1 MVEPTVIE
9 LFEPWPFS
17 DYFSFLHCLGNQKC
31 GQSSSCCIRKSDD
44 SFEGKEVLWLFEW
57 KLRELIFFFLLF
69 LPRFSIHFGEWIT
82 FCSCSH
88 SRIWPWAMKNMEP
101 KPDVFSNGLG
111 SKWWNWDMDSATQ
124 SMIHNLLCLQS
135 ILRQW
140 LLRAYGSVQPMTGL
154 TWSPHHVRDSVA
166 DTA

>member
-1 MVEPTVIE
+1 MTILAFYTAWAIRNVDKTAPSIYGKVMT
-9 LFEPWPFS
+9 LLRAKRS
-17 DYFSFLHCLGNQKC
+17 C
-31 GQSSSCCIRKSDD
+31 GYLSGSW
-44 SFEGKEVLWLFEW
+44 ENW
-57 KLRELIFFFLLF
+57 FFPLLF
-69 LPRFSIHFGEWIT
+69 LPRFSIHFREWTT

-88 SRIWPWAMKNMEP
+88 SGIWPWVMKNMEP

-111 SKWWNWDMDSATQ
+111 SKWWNWDMDSATK
-124 SMIHNLLCLQS
+124 SMIHNLLCLQE